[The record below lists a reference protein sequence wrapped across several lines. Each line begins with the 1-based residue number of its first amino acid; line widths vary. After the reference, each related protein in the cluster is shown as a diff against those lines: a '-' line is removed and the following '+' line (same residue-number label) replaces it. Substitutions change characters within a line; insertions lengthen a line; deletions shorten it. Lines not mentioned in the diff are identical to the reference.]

1 MRRLQWVVWNR
12 SERRLRAPWRLLAGT
27 LLFLLLSIATVLALQ
42 LFRVTVGVDLL
53 AAVGPTVRPF
63 ALNAIGGFV
72 VLLTL
77 VAIAWTLDQRR
88 LSDYGLRI
96 DREWWVDCGF
106 GLALGAAA
114 MTVLVGVGVVGGWLA
129 VSSTGASADLLPQLA
144 GLAGIFL
151 LVGIYEELLVRGY
164 LLTNIAEGLQW
175 FDRLSAR
182 AAAVIAALLSAL
194 VFGGLH
200 ATNPNATL
208 LSTVIISAAGVMLAL
223 GYLYTGELA
232 IPIGIHIT
240 WNAFQGLVYGL
251 PVSGAALPVSLV
263 DTTTRGSTLVSG
275 GAFGPEAG
283 LLGLGGVILAAL
295 AIVVY
300 CRSRYGTLAID
311 PDVTTPHLRT
321 LTTAE

>member
-53 AAVGPTVRPF
+53 AAVGPTVRPL

-114 MTVLVGVGVVGGWLA
+114 MTVLVGVGVAGGWLA

-208 LSTVIISAAGVMLAL
+208 ARTV
-223 GYLYTGELA
+223 
-232 IPIGIHIT
+232 
-240 WNAFQGLVYGL
+240 
-251 PVSGAALPVSLV
+251 
-263 DTTTRGSTLVSG
+263 
-275 GAFGPEAG
+275 
-283 LLGLGGVILAAL
+283 
-295 AIVVY
+295 
-300 CRSRYGTLAID
+300 
-311 PDVTTPHLRT
+311 
-321 LTTAE
+321 